1 MTISLRHS
9 AARILPLA
17 WPVLVGQL
25 AVLAFGTVDTVL
37 VARAS
42 ALDLA
47 ALAIGGAAYIT
58 VFIGLMGVVL
68 AVGPIAGQLFG
79 ANQLHDAGRQLHQAG
94 WLALALSVIGC
105 AALLFPQP
113 FLALSRAS
121 PEVGEKVQGYLAA
134 LAFALPPALL
144 FTAFRGF
151 NTSVSRPKIVMAV
164 QLVGLALKVPLSALL
179 VFGWGEHVPAL
190 GATGCG
196 IATALVMWGQF
207 AVAVWIVRRDGF
219 YAPFGLHTGGISPPE
234 RASLVALVK
243 LGVPMGL
250 SVLIEV
256 TGFTFMAF
264 FIARMGTTPV
274 AGHQLASNL
283 VAMLFMVPLS
293 LGNATATLV
302 AQRIGAAD
310 LPDARRLGWHG
321 LQIALLIAAGLGTTV
336 YAAREGVL
344 GLYTGNA
351 AIVAA
356 AMPLLAW
363 VAVFHIADAGQA
375 LTSFVLRAHR
385 ITTVPLLIYA
395 FAIWGV
401 GLGGG
406 FVLGF
411 DTLGLAPP
419 ALHGARGFWA
429 AATLGLAIA
438 ALGLGGFLQWVLRQR
453 QRDEVPA
460 GA

>member
-1 MTISLRHS
+1 MTASLRQS
-9 AARILPLA
+9 AGRILPLA

-68 AVGPIAGQLFG
+68 AIGPIAGQLFG
-79 ANQLHDAGRQLHQAG
+79 AKQLHEAGRQLHQAG
-94 WLALALSVIGC
+94 WLAIGLSVIGC
-105 AALLFPQP
+105 SALLFPQP
-113 FLALSRAS
+113 ILALSRAS
-121 PEVGEKVQGYLAA
+121 PEVAIEVRGYLAA
-134 LAFALPPALL
+134 LAVALPPALL

-151 NTSVSRPKIVMAV
+151 NTSVSRPKVVMAV
-164 QLVGLALKVPLSALL
+164 QLIGLALKVPLTVLL
-179 VFGWGEHVPAL
+179 VFGWRAGQVPAL

-196 IATALVMWGQF
+196 IATAIVMWAQL
-207 AVAVWIVRRDGF
+207 AVAVWILRHDRF
-219 YAPFGLHTGGISPPE
+219 YAPFGLQAGGIGRPH
-234 RASLVALVK
+234 RQSLTAFIK

-274 AGHQLASNL
+274 AGHQVAVNL
-283 VAMLFMVPLS
+283 VTMLFMVPLS
-293 LGNATATLV
+293 IGNAASTLV

-321 LQIALLIAAGLGTTV
+321 LQIALMIAALLGTAV
-336 YAAREGVL
+336 YGARREVL
-344 GLYTGNA
+344 GLYTGDA

-363 VAVFHIADAGQA
+363 VAVFHIADAGQTV
-375 LTSFVLRAHR
+375 TSFVLRAHR
-385 ITTVPLLIYA
+385 ITTVPVLIYA

-406 FVLGF
+406 IVLGF
-411 DTLGLAPP
+411 DALGISPP
-419 ALHGARGFWA
+419 ELHGARGFWA
-429 AATLGLAIA
+429 ASTTGLTIA
-438 ALGLGGFLQWVLRQR
+438 ALGLIGFLQWVLRQR
-453 QRDEVPA
+453 QRGVF
-460 GA
+460 

>member
-1 MTISLRHS
+1 
-9 AARILPLA
+9 
-17 WPVLVGQL
+17 
-25 AVLAFGTVDTVL
+25 
-37 VARAS
+37 
-42 ALDLA
+42 
-47 ALAIGGAAYIT
+47 
-58 VFIGLMGVVL
+58 
-68 AVGPIAGQLFG
+68 
-79 ANQLHDAGRQLHQAG
+79 
-94 WLALALSVIGC
+94 
-105 AALLFPQP
+105 
-113 FLALSRAS
+113 
-121 PEVGEKVQGYLAA
+121 
-134 LAFALPPALL
+134 
-144 FTAFRGF
+144 
-151 NTSVSRPKIVMAV
+151 
-164 QLVGLALKVPLSALL
+164 
-179 VFGWGEHVPAL
+179 
-190 GATGCG
+190 
-196 IATALVMWGQF
+196 
-207 AVAVWIVRRDGF
+207 
-219 YAPFGLHTGGISPPE
+219 
-234 RASLVALVK
+234 
-243 LGVPMGL
+243 MGL

-336 YAAREGVL
+336 YTAREGVL

-460 GA
+460 GT

>member
-1 MTISLRHS
+1 MTPSLRHS
-9 AARILPLA
+9 AGRILPLA

-42 ALDLA
+42 ATDLA

-68 AVGPIAGQLFG
+68 AIGPIAGQLFG
-79 ANQLHDAGRQLHQAG
+79 AKQLRDAGRQLHQAG
-94 WLALALSVIGC
+94 WLAIALSVVGC
-105 AALLFPQP
+105 AVMLFPQP

-121 PEVGEKVQGYLAA
+121 PEVGEKVRGYLAA

-151 NTSVSRPKIVMAV
+151 NTSVSRPKVVMAV
-164 QLVGLALKVPLSALL
+164 QLGGLAMKVPLSAWL
-179 VFGWGEHVPAL
+179 VFGGFGVQPL
-190 GATGCG
+190 GAVGCG
-196 IATALVMWGQF
+196 IATAIVMWGQL
-207 AVAVWIVRRDGF
+207 AIAWWVIHRDPF
-219 YAPFGLHTGGISPPE
+219 YAPFGLHDGGIAPPHKE
-234 RASLVALVK
+234 SLTALVR

-274 AGHQLASNL
+274 AGHQLAANL
-283 VAMLFMVPLS
+283 IAMLFMVPLS

-302 AQRIGAAD
+302 AQRIGAVD
-310 LPDARRLGWHG
+310 MPDARRLGWHG
-321 LQIALLIAAGLGTTV
+321 LQIALLVAALLGSGV
-336 YAAREGVL
+336 YLAREGVL
-344 GLYTGNA
+344 GLYTNDR
-351 AIVAA
+351 AIIAA
-356 AMPLLAW
+356 ALPLLAW

-385 ITTVPLLIYA
+385 VTTVPLLIYA

-406 FVLGF
+406 YALAF
-411 DTLGLAPP
+411 DAFGGTPP
-419 ALHGARGFWA
+419 ALVGARGFWA
-429 AATLGLAIA
+429 AATAGLAVA
-438 ALGLGGFLQWVLRQR
+438 ALGLGAFLQWVLRQR
-453 QRDEVPA
+453 ATDVPA
-460 GA
+460 

>member
-1 MTISLRHS
+1 VTPSLRHS
-9 AARILPLA
+9 AGRILPLA

-42 ALDLA
+42 ATDLA

-68 AVGPIAGQLFG
+68 AIGPIAGQLFG
-79 ANQLHDAGRQLHQAG
+79 AKQLRDAGRQLHQAG
-94 WLALALSVIGC
+94 WLALALSVVGC
-105 AALLFPQP
+105 AVMLFPQP

-121 PEVGEKVQGYLAA
+121 PEVGEKVRGYLAA

-164 QLVGLALKVPLSALL
+164 QLGGLAMKVPLSAWL
-179 VFGWGEHVPAL
+179 VFGGLGLEPL
-190 GATGCG
+190 GAVGCG
-196 IATALVMWGQF
+196 IATAIVMWGQLAIAWF
-207 AVAVWIVRRDGF
+207 VIHRDPF
-219 YAPFGLHTGGISPPE
+219 YTPFGLHDGGIAPPDKE
-234 RASLVALVK
+234 SLKALVR

-264 FIARMGTTPV
+264 FIARMGTTAV
-274 AGHQLASNL
+274 AGHQLAANL
-283 VAMLFMVPLS
+283 IAMLFMVPLS

-302 AQRIGAAD
+302 AQRIGATD
-310 LPDARRLGWHG
+310 MPDARRLGWHG
-321 LQIALLIAAGLGTTV
+321 LQIALLIAALLGSGV
-336 YAAREGVL
+336 YLAREGVL
-344 GLYTGNA
+344 GLYTGDA
-351 AIVAA
+351 AIIAA

-385 ITTVPLLIYA
+385 VTTVPLLIYA

-401 GLGGG
+401 GLAGGY
-406 FVLGF
+406 VLAF
-411 DTLGLAPP
+411 DTFGTTPP
-419 ALHGARGFWA
+419 PLLGARGFWA
-429 AATLGLAIA
+429 AATAGLAVA
-438 ALGLGGFLQWVLRQR
+438 ALGLGAFLQWVLRQR
-453 QRDEVPA
+453 AADAPA
-460 GA
+460 

>member
-1 MTISLRHS
+1 MTASLRQS
-9 AARILPLA
+9 AGRILPLA

-68 AVGPIAGQLFG
+68 AIGPIAGQLFG
-79 ANQLHDAGRQLHQAG
+79 AKQLHEAGRQLHQAG
-94 WLALALSVIGC
+94 WLAIGLSVIGC
-105 AALLFPQP
+105 STLLFPQP
-113 FLALSRAS
+113 ILALSRAS
-121 PEVGEKVQGYLAA
+121 PEVAIEVRGYLAA
-134 LAFALPPALL
+134 LAVALPPALL

-151 NTSVSRPKIVMAV
+151 NTSVSRPKVVMAV
-164 QLVGLALKVPLSALL
+164 QLIGLALKVPLTVLL
-179 VFGWGEHVPAL
+179 VFGWRAGQVPAL

-196 IATALVMWGQF
+196 IATAIVMWAQL
-207 AVAVWIVRRDGF
+207 AVAVWILRHDRF
-219 YAPFGLHTGGISPPE
+219 YAPFGLQAGGIGRPH
-234 RASLVALVK
+234 RQSLAAFIK

-274 AGHQLASNL
+274 AGHQVAVNL
-283 VAMLFMVPLS
+283 VTMLFMVPLS
-293 LGNATATLV
+293 IGNAASTLV

-321 LQIALLIAAGLGTTV
+321 LQIALMIAALLGTAV
-336 YAAREGVL
+336 YGARREVL
-344 GLYTGNA
+344 GLYTGDA

-363 VAVFHIADAGQA
+363 VAVFHIADAGQTV
-375 LTSFVLRAHR
+375 TSFVLRAHR
-385 ITTVPLLIYA
+385 ITTVPVLIYA

-406 FVLGF
+406 IVLGF
-411 DTLGLAPP
+411 DALGISPP
-419 ALHGARGFWA
+419 ELHGARGFWA
-429 AATLGLAIA
+429 ASTTGLTIA
-438 ALGLGGFLQWVLRQR
+438 ALGLIGFLQWVLRQR
-453 QRDEVPA
+453 QRGVL
-460 GA
+460 

>member
-1 MTISLRHS
+1 MTTSLRQS
-9 AARILPLA
+9 AGRILPLA

-68 AVGPIAGQLFG
+68 AIGPIAGQLFG
-79 ANQLHDAGRQLHQAG
+79 ARQLHEAGRQLHQAG
-94 WLALALSVIGC
+94 WLAIGLSVIGC
-105 AALLFPQP
+105 SALLFPQP
-113 FLALSRAS
+113 ILALSRAS
-121 PEVGEKVQGYLAA
+121 PEVSVEVRGYLAA
-134 LAFALPPALL
+134 LAVALPPALL

-151 NTSVSRPKIVMAV
+151 NTSVSRPKVVMAV
-164 QLVGLALKVPLSALL
+164 QLIGLALKVPLTVLL
-179 VFGWGEHVPAL
+179 VFGWRAAQVPAL

-196 IATALVMWGQF
+196 IATAIVMWAQL
-207 AVAVWIVRRDGF
+207 AVAAWILRHDRF
-219 YAPFGLHTGGISPPE
+219 YAPFGLQAGGIGPPH
-234 RASLVALVK
+234 RQSLVSFVK

-274 AGHQLASNL
+274 AGHQVAVNL
-283 VAMLFMVPLS
+283 VTMLFMVPLS
-293 LGNATATLV
+293 IGNAASTLV

-321 LQIALLIAAGLGTTV
+321 LQIALMIAALLGTAV
-336 YAAREGVL
+336 YAAREEVL
-344 GLYTGNA
+344 GLYTGDA

-363 VAVFHIADAGQA
+363 VAVFHIADAGQTV
-375 LTSFVLRAHR
+375 TSFVLRAHR
-385 ITTVPLLIYA
+385 ITTVPVLIYA

-406 FVLGF
+406 IVLGF
-411 DTLGLAPP
+411 DTLGISPHE
-419 ALHGARGFWA
+419 LHGARGFWA
-429 AATLGLAIA
+429 ASTTGLTIA
-438 ALGLGGFLQWVLRQR
+438 ALGLTGFLQWVLRQR
-453 QRDEVPA
+453 QRGVL
-460 GA
+460 

>member
-1 MTISLRHS
+1 MTPSLRHS
-9 AARILPLA
+9 AGRILPLA

-42 ALDLA
+42 ATDLA

-68 AVGPIAGQLFG
+68 AIGPIAGQLFG
-79 ANQLHDAGRQLHQAG
+79 AKQLRDAGRQLHQAG
-94 WLALALSVIGC
+94 WLALALSVVGC
-105 AALLFPQP
+105 AVMLFPQP

-121 PEVGEKVQGYLAA
+121 PEVGEKVRGYLAA

-164 QLVGLALKVPLSALL
+164 QLGGLAMKVPLSAWL
-179 VFGWGEHVPAL
+179 VFGGLGLQPL
-190 GATGCG
+190 GAVGCG
-196 IATALVMWGQF
+196 IATAIVMWGQL
-207 AVAVWIVRRDGF
+207 AIAWWVIHRDPF
-219 YAPFGLHTGGISPPE
+219 YAPFGLHDGGIARPDRESQK
-234 RASLVALVK
+234 ALVR

-264 FIARMGTTPV
+264 FIARMGTTAV
-274 AGHQLASNL
+274 AGHQLAANL
-283 VAMLFMVPLS
+283 IAMLFMVPLS

-310 LPDARRLGWHG
+310 MPDARRLGWHG
-321 LQIALLIAAGLGTTV
+321 LQIALLVAALLGSGV
-336 YAAREGVL
+336 YLAREGVL
-344 GLYTGNA
+344 GLYTSDA
-351 AIVAA
+351 AIIAA
-356 AMPLLAW
+356 ALPLLAW

-385 ITTVPLLIYA
+385 VTTVPLLIYA

-401 GLGGG
+401 GLAGGY
-406 FVLGF
+406 VLAF
-411 DTLGLAPP
+411 DTFGSTPP
-419 ALHGARGFWA
+419 ALLGARGFWA
-429 AATLGLAIA
+429 AATAGLAVA
-438 ALGLGGFLQWVLRQR
+438 ALGLGAFLQWVLRQR
-453 QRDEVPA
+453 AADA
-460 GA
+460 AA

>member
-1 MTISLRHS
+1 MTASLRHS

-47 ALAIGGAAYIT
+47 ALAIGGAVYIT

-79 ANQLHDAGRQLHQAG
+79 AKQLHDAGRQLHQAG

-121 PEVGEKVQGYLAA
+121 PEVGEQVRGYLAA

-196 IATALVMWGQF
+196 IATALVMWGQL
-207 AVAVWIVRRDGF
+207 AVAVWIVRRDSF
-219 YAPFGLHTGGISPPE
+219 YAPFGLHTGGIAPPD

-453 QRDEVPA
+453 QRDEIPA

>member
-1 MTISLRHS
+1 MTVSLRHS
-9 AARILPLA
+9 AGRILPIA

-25 AVLAFGTVDTVL
+25 AVLAFGTVDTLL

-47 ALAIGGAAYIT
+47 ALAIGGAVYVT
-58 VFIGLMGVVL
+58 VFVGLMGVVL

-79 ANQLHDAGRQLHQAG
+79 AKQLHDAGRQLHQAG
-94 WLALALSVIGC
+94 WLSVVLSVIGC
-105 AALLFPQP
+105 SVLMFPQP

-121 PEVGEKVQGYLAA
+121 PEVGEAVRGYLAA
-134 LAFALPPALL
+134 LAVALPPALL

-151 NTSVSRPKIVMAV
+151 NTSVSRPKIVMTV
-164 QLVGLALKVPLSALL
+164 QLFGLALKVPLSALL
-179 VFGWGEHVPAL
+179 AFGWGSHVPAL

-196 IATALVMWGQF
+196 IATAIVMWAQF
-207 AVAVWIVRRDGF
+207 AVAAWIVRHDGF
-219 YAPFGLHTGGISPPE
+219 YAPFGLQTGGIARPHRE
-234 RASLVALVK
+234 SLLALVR

-256 TGFTFMAF
+256 SGFTFMAF

-302 AQRIGAAD
+302 AQRLGAAD
-310 LPDARRLGWHG
+310 FPDARRLGWHG
-321 LQIALLIAAGLGTTV
+321 LQLALLIAALLGITV

-344 GLYTGNA
+344 GLYTGDA

-363 VAVFHIADAGQA
+363 VAVFHIADAGQT
-375 LTSFVLRAHR
+375 LTSFALRAHR
-385 ITTVPLLIYA
+385 VTTVPLLIYA

-411 DTLGLAPP
+411 DTLGLTPP
-419 ALHGARGFWA
+419 ALRGASGFWA
-429 AATLGLAIA
+429 ASTMGLVIA

-453 QRDEVPA
+453 QCH